1 MLKNVD
7 PLLVPDLLAALAQMG
22 HGDVLAVVDRNFPA
36 HSCGQRVI
44 ELPGADVTETLRA
57 VLKLLPVDAFQD
69 PAAWH
74 MRQDDGADGPAV
86 PEVRSAL
93 DQAEQRQVGF
103 AGVARPDFYELARG
117 AYCTIRTADDRPYAC
132 FLVAKG
138 VVA

>member
-1 MLKNVD
+1 MLKNID
-7 PLLVPDLLAALAQMG
+7 PLLVPDLLAALAEMG

-44 ELPGADVTETLRA
+44 ELPRANVTEVLGA
-57 VLKLLPVDAFQD
+57 VLTLFPVDSFQD

-74 MRQDDGADGPAV
+74 MRQDDGHDGPAV
-86 PEVRSAL
+86 PDVSAAL
-93 DQAEQRQVGF
+93 DGAEHRSVGF
-103 AGVARPDFYELARG
+103 GGVDRPDFYELARD

-132 FLVAKG
+132 FLIAKG